1 MRRLSGA
8 RSVAIGVV
16 GVALGWW
23 ISIDKAS
30 KLAHY
35 KGMSPDGLA
44 GELVSKYDA
53 KLTSTIL
60 GALITVVIIVGAV
73 DLVTALIERLSAR
86 FGSSPGAPKPSSDT
100 PA

>member
-8 RSVAIGVV
+8 RFVAIGVV

-30 KLAHY
+30 KLAH
-35 KGMSPDGLA
+35 KGMSPDALA

-53 KLTSTIL
+53 KLTTTIL
-60 GALITVVIIVGAV
+60 GALITVVIVVGAV

-86 FGSSPGAPKPSSDT
+86 FGFSPRAPKPPANT